1 MAEGKPTTTPSIT
14 TLELFKKRL
23 RASRN
28 FSSPHWDRSIENYK
42 HYLGR
47 LDVGGISE
55 SQYPFN
61 STMTITI
68 SNEIVETTIPRIIGK
83 DPEYTTT
90 AVEPDD
96 VPYEQSAKS
105 MIQMEYENPKLELLG
120 EPIYLKLLKMVKE
133 NLITGNAVGRPFWR
147 RETRKAAMY
156 KASLEP
162 AGIVDEM
169 DAKKVLQIAKDLGKE
184 DDVRWSKTFVDSPVL
199 DDFDIK
205 HLPFFQFFPD
215 KEFDMPGKM
224 RSKIERQYMTFEDLA
239 SEAEA
244 FGYNSAKMEEI
255 ATMVTEGKSGFSPE
269 MGKDFLEDYY
279 ELFADPQGEKTLS
292 TDDDKVPLLVVD
304 KMWENGIVHVFVNE
318 KWQLTP
324 EHGMRSPYDVM
335 IDPFIF
341 LSDTV
346 IPHSYYSRSVI
357 DAIKKMEDGVTDLWN
372 MRYDNLIQSMLNMWL
387 VNSNF
392 MADDDE
398 FVPVPN
404 AITSVTDVDRAV
416 KAIKGND
423 VTSSAFTEA
432 RELMGIIERVGGVN
446 DYVRGVEGD
455 QVAGRSYGGMRL
467 VQEAANAR
475 FIVKSRLFEKL
486 SLKALGYFI
495 LEMSR
500 QYVNKDRI
508 SRIVGEFGDEQIY
521 SAKESDLKSIKGM
534 MDIRVIPNSAHVVD
548 QQAEAIR
555 LNAVAD
561 RFVSQKGPFANIPPE
576 VYEKFLLT
584 YLRSQGITDSPYWV
598 KTIRDARLKAA
609 KPAETTEV
617 PVPGSETG
625 NPAGGGIATPVASPS
640 IVPGGGTVP
649 TLQSDQVSMQPDPI
663 AALLNAP
670 GPQMG

>member
-1 MAEGKPTTTPSIT
+1 MAEQNNKYSVKSIST
-14 TLELFKKRL
+14 MELYKKRL
-23 RASRN
+23 RSSRN
-28 FSSPHWDRSIENYK
+28 FCTPHWDRSIENYK

-47 LDVGGISE
+47 LDVGGVSE
-55 SQYPFN
+55 SDYPFN
-61 STMTITI
+61 SNMTIAI

-90 AVEPDD
+90 AVEPGD

-105 MIQMEYENPKLELLG
+105 AIQMEYENPKLELLG

-147 RETRKAAMY
+147 RELRKAAMY
-156 KASLEP
+156 QAKLEP

-169 DAKKVLQIAKDLGKE
+169 DSSKVLAIAKELGKE
-184 DDVRWSKTFVDSPVL
+184 NDVRWSKTFVDSPVL
-199 DDFDIK
+199 DDFDVK
-205 HLPFFQFFPD
+205 HLPFFQFYPD
-215 KEFDMPGKM
+215 KEFDMPGRM
-224 RSKIERQYMTFEDLA
+224 RSKIERNYMTFEDLA

-244 FGYNSAKMEEI
+244 FGYNDAKMQEI
-255 ATMVTEGKSGFSPE
+255 ATMVDEGKQGFSPE
-269 MGKDFLEDYY
+269 MSKDFLEDYF
-279 ELFADPQGEKTLS
+279 ELFTDPQGEKALS
-292 TDDDKVPLLVVD
+292 SDDDKIPLLVVD

-318 KWQLTP
+318 KWQLTE

-335 IDPFIF
+335 MDPFIF

-346 IPHSYYSRSVI
+346 IPHSYFSRSVI

-392 MADDDE
+392 MGDDDE

-404 AITSVTDVDRAV
+404 SITSVTDVDRAV

-423 VTSSAFTEA
+423 VTQSSFTEA
-432 RELMGIIERVGGVN
+432 KELMGLIGRIAGV
-446 DYVRGVEGD
+446 DDMVRGVEGD
-455 QVAGRSYGGMRL
+455 SVAGRSYGGIRL
-467 VQEAANAR
+467 VQEFANAR

-486 SLKALGYFI
+486 TLKSLGYFI
-495 LEMSR
+495 LEMSK
-500 QYVNKDRI
+500 QYMNEDRI
-508 SRIVGEFGDEQIY
+508 KRIVGEFGDEQIY
-521 SAKESDLKSIKGM
+521 NAKESDLKSIKGM

-561 RFVSQKGPFANIPPE
+561 RFVSQKGPFENIPPE
-576 VYEKFLLT
+576 VYDKFLLV
-584 YLRSQGITDSPYWV
+584 YLRSQGITDAPYWV
-598 KTIRDARLKAA
+598 KQVRDARIKA
-609 KPAETTEV
+609 EV
-617 PVPGSETG
+617 PVPSSEAG
-625 NPAGGGIATPVASPS
+625 NPAGGATPPVASPPS
-640 IVPGGGTVP
+640 VPGGGTIP
-649 TLQSDQVSMQPDPI
+649 TMQSDQVSNQPDPI

-670 GPQMG
+670 VPQVG